1 MTTAQP
7 TLAVAVVTYRRPQRL
22 ERLLASL
29 AATTS
34 TQQWNW
40 HRTVIV
46 DNDPQGS
53 AKATVDSWIERLP
66 GLTYVG
72 ESNTGLSVARNK
84 AVAEAHSDWVAFID
98 DDEEASA
105 DWLVELERTQIATD
119 ADAVMGNTTFAFESP
134 APRWLDG
141 AGVYDFSPDVA
152 DQADTTYVSTNNLL
166 LRTTLVDQLG
176 PLFDERFN
184 KTGGE
189 DHHLGHRLVRGN
201 FKLVQ
206 STNAMTTE
214 WVPASRMSLGVVM
227 SRLQRDGNTLAMVD
241 LSFAESTADRR
252 KVQLRHLAEG
262 IAKLPLGVARA
273 VAYGAQ
279 DGLSGALRGL
289 RTSVIGVGQ
298 LRAVIG
304 QDVLGYDVA
313 ATDQG

>member
-1 MTTAQP
+1 MTNQQT

-29 AATTS
+29 AEASSPET
-34 TQQWNW
+34 WDW

-46 DNDPQGS
+46 DNDPDGS
-53 AKATVDSWIERLP
+53 AEATVEAWANRLP

-84 AVAEAHSDWVAFID
+84 AVAEANSDWVAFID
-98 DDEEASA
+98 DDEEASSQ
-105 DWLVELERTQIATD
+105 WLVELERTQTATN
-119 ADAVMGNTTFAFESP
+119 ADAVMGNTTFAFEAP
-134 APRWLDG
+134 APGWLDG
-141 AGVYDFSPDVA
+141 AGVYDFAPDVT
-152 DQADTTYVSTNNLL
+152 DQADSTYVSTNNLL
-166 LRTTLVDQLG
+166 LRTSLVEQLG

-206 STNAMTTE
+206 STKAMTTE
-214 WVPASRMSLGVVM
+214 WVPASRMTFGVVL

-241 LSFAESTADRR
+241 LSFAESDTERR
-252 KVQLRHLAEG
+252 KIQLRHLGEG
-262 IAKLPLGVARA
+262 ILKLPLGVARA

-279 DGLSGALRGL
+279 DGMSGALRGL
-289 RTSVIGVGQ
+289 RTSIIGIGQ
-298 LRAVIG
+298 LRAVAG

-313 ATDQG
+313 APDQG